1 MTTSPQSCGPQQSEL
16 PSRTRI
22 IAAISARPH
31 ETCPP
36 PNQYQD
42 MTPSQKLATAWNIIQ
57 NVRADLDK
65 DDYERT
71 NIILQ
76 VLDEI
81 LLNIHPCVTDEPVPL
96 PYTHCWNCCGNDR

>member
-1 MTTSPQSCGPQQSEL
+1 
-16 PSRTRI
+16 
-22 IAAISARPH
+22 
-31 ETCPP
+31 
-36 PNQYQD
+36 

-65 DDYERT
+65 EDYERT
-71 NIILQ
+71 NIVLQ